1 VDCSRAHAVMPRP
14 FRWLLV
20 ALSALGAPLSGAA
33 QVGTTT
39 DIITGSVTGPD
50 SQPLPGAVVQA
61 TSLETQVSR
70 QRSTDARGR
79 FTILFPD
86 GGGQYEL
93 VVRYLGF
100 APARV
105 AIARQADEDRLVANV
120 RMEVAAVSL
129 DPVTVRARAPQRGVE
144 RPTPGSTERN
154 LTPEIVARLPIDASD
169 LNTLATLAPGV
180 VGIGETD
187 STSGAFSVAGQRSTA
202 NTITLDGLSFGS
214 GNVPQDALRTTRVV
228 TSTYDVARGQF
239 SGGLVASTTRSGTNV
254 PQGSFTYA
262 LRDRDLAWGGVTES
276 PFDQG
281 YTQNQLGGGMGGPIL
296 PNRLFVFGSL
306 QGRWRGQALP
316 SLVSADAPSLER
328 LGVSPDSAAR
338 FLALAGATGVP
349 MTVPALPGDRA
360 TDNSVALL
368 RIDWN
373 LADAQ
378 TLMVRL
384 DGRWSSQDPTRV
396 SPLALPATGGT
407 RAQRAGGAMVS
418 LSSHFG
424 AGFINEVRGYLST
437 DRSDA
442 SGFLELPEARVQVGS
457 NLSGSV
463 PGGGRG
469 IATLAFGGNP
479 GFPQRTDA
487 TSGEVTEELSW
498 LSAAAGHRLKLGLY
512 LKGARQRA
520 VQAPNQY
527 GTFVF
532 QSLDALAAGQPAQFT
547 RTLAPLEQAGTA
559 WNGALY
565 LGDIWRAGGGLQLT
579 YGARLEAAR
588 FTGAPPYNPAVDSL
602 FGVRTDRIPRELH
615 ASPRIGFTWTVGG
628 GGGGSGGAVRFGEP
642 PGTIVR
648 GGVGDFRGLTPSG
661 LYSAALGAPGRS
673 NAETQ
678 LVCVGSAVPS
688 PDWTQYALDPATI
701 PSQCVDTA
709 TTITITPHPNATVF
723 DREYAAPHAWR
734 ASLGVQRRV
743 HGTYT
748 VSVDAAYAR
757 GRSQYGFRD
766 LNLVATPR
774 FALPDEANRPVYVPA
789 DSIVPATGALSLQ
802 QSRVDPRFG
811 QVLAIGSDLQSD
823 SRQLT
828 LGLGGFTARGA
839 TFQLSYTFTH
849 ARDQSSFS
857 CCAASQGFSAP
868 TTAGDPNAREWATSS
883 FERRHSFLG
892 TVTYP
897 ITGALEVTAIGRL
910 TSGVPFTPLVGSD
923 VNGDGARNDR
933 AVVFD
938 PATTA
943 DTAVANGMRALLAT
957 ASPGVRT
964 CLESQV
970 GRVAARNSCTGPWQP
985 SLDLQVNWRPGYF
998 GLDRRLTVSLLTV
1011 NLLGGLDEWLH
1022 GSANLHG
1029 WGFTAA
1035 PDPVLLY
1042 VRGFDPSA
1050 PRYRYAVN
1058 GRFGATAGA
1067 NGGVIVPFQVALQ
1080 VHMTV
1085 GPDRTR
1091 DRLRAAFGGR
1101 RGGGEGGRGSSPGGE
1116 GGGPQDFAA
1125 RLARILPNPIS
1136 AILELRDSLA
1146 CSPDQVVALQ
1156 AIADSLDTQNRP
1168 VSDSLQAAVQRAGER
1183 PDPGTLFARL
1193 RPKLAEGRE
1202 HIRRA
1207 LERAR
1212 SVLTADQWAKLPDTL
1227 KTAGGRGA
1235 RGR

>member
-1 VDCSRAHAVMPRP
+1 MPRP
-14 FRWLLV
+14 SRWLLV
-20 ALSALGAPLSGAA
+20 ALGALAAPLTGAA

-39 DIITGSVTGPD
+39 DIITGTVTGPD
-50 SQPLPGAVVQA
+50 NQPLPGAVVQA

-70 QRSTDARGR
+70 QRTTDARGR

-86 GGGQYEL
+86 GGGQYQL
-93 VVRYLGF
+93 VVRYLGL
-100 APARV
+100 AAARV

-120 RMEVAAVSL
+120 QMEVAAVSL
-129 DPVTVRARAPQRGVE
+129 DAVTVRARAPQRGVE

-154 LTPEIVARLPIDASD
+154 LAPEVIARLPIDASD

-187 STSGAFSVAGQRSTA
+187 STSAAFSVAGQRSTA
-202 NTITLDGLSFGS
+202 NNITLDGLSFGS

-254 PQGSFTYA
+254 PQGSFTYG

-281 YTQNQLGGGMGGPIL
+281 YTQNQLSGGMGGPIV

-316 SLVSADAPSLER
+316 SLVSADPPSLER

-368 RIDWN
+368 RLDWN
-373 LADAQ
+373 LSDAQ
-378 TLMVRL
+378 TVMLRL

-407 RAQRAGGAMVS
+407 RAQRAGGAMAS

-424 AGFINEVRGYLST
+424 EGFINEVRGYVST

-442 SGFLELPEARVQVGS
+442 TGFLELPEGRVQVGS
-457 NLSGSV
+457 SLSGT
-463 PGGGRG
+463 GLGRG

-487 TSGEVTEELSW
+487 STAEVTEELSW

-512 LKGARQRA
+512 LNGARQRA
-520 VQAPNQY
+520 MQAPNQY

-565 LGDIWRAGGGLQLT
+565 LGDIWRAGGGVQLT

-588 FTGAPPYNPAVDSL
+588 FTGAPAYNPALDSL
-602 FGVRTDRIPRELH
+602 FGIRTDRIPSELH
-615 ASPRIGFTWTVGG
+615 ASPRIGFTWTLGG
-628 GGGGSGGAVRFGEP
+628 GGNGAGMFGEP

-648 GGVGDFRGLTPSG
+648 GGVGDFRSLTPSA
-661 LYSAALGAPGRS
+661 LYSAALAAPGLS
-673 NAETQ
+673 NAEAQ
-678 LVCVGSAVPS
+678 LVCVGAAVPT
-688 PDWTQYALDPATI
+688 PDWTQYAQDPATI

-709 TTITITPHPNATVF
+709 TTVTITPHPNATVF
-723 DREYAAPHAWR
+723 DPEYTAPHAWR

-743 HGTYT
+743 RGTYT
-748 VSVDAAYAR
+748 VSVDASYAR

-766 LNLVATPR
+766 LNLVGTPR
-774 FALPDEANRPVYVPA
+774 FTLPDEANRPVFVPA
-789 DSIVPATGALSLQ
+789 DSIVPATGVLSLQ
-802 QSRVDPRFG
+802 QSRVNPRYG
-811 QVLAIGSDLQSD
+811 QVIAIGSDLQSD

-839 TFQLSYTFTH
+839 TFQLTYTLTH

-883 FERRHSFLG
+883 LERRHSLLG

-897 ITGALEVTAIGRL
+897 ITAALEVTAIGRL

-933 AVVFD
+933 ALVFD

-943 DTAVANGMRALLAT
+943 DTALANGMRALLGT
-957 ASPGVRT
+957 ASPGVRA
-964 CLESQV
+964 CLQSQA

-1022 GSANLHG
+1022 GAANLHG

-1035 PDPVLLY
+1035 PDAVLLY
-1042 VRGFDPSA
+1042 VRGFDPA
-1050 PRYRYAVN
+1050 GPQYRYAVN

-1080 VHMTV
+1080 VHVTV

-1101 RGGGEGGRGSSPGGE
+1101 RGGGGGGEGGRGGSPGAE

-1146 CSPDQVVALQ
+1146 LLPDQVAALQ
-1156 AIADSLDTQNRP
+1156 AIADSLDAQNRP
-1168 VSDSLQAAVQRAGER
+1168 VSDSLQAAVERAGER

-1207 LERAR
+1207 LGRAR
-1212 SVLTADQWAKLPDTL
+1212 GVLTPDQWAKLPDAL
-1227 KTAGGRGA
+1227 KTVGGRAG
-1235 RGR
+1235 RGGR